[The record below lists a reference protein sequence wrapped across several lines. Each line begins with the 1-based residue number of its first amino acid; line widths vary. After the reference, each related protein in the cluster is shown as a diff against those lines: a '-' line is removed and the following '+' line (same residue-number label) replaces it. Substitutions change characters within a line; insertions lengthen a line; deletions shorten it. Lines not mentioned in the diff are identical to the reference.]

1 MFWALP
7 EEVRSWQKSTKHCLK
22 YNVLSYIIFET
33 NFNVEQYKG
42 LNRYELYFTY
52 SATLEDLKGY
62 EITKKKLQTI
72 IKELEEE
79 GYIEWVYKS
88 NAKSKPSIIRNLISE
103 KIAEEQ
109 ATTTTKE
116 KKDTKPKKPKE
127 PKEVNPDAEYIWSL
141 YPNKKGKD
149 TAIKKIEKLLKE
161 YTREQ
166 LETIVER
173 YKRENEGV
181 DIKFIKHGS
190 TFFNTGYTDYLDCN
204 YQEITKDNEEEE
216 IKRKFDF

>member
-149 TAIKKIEKLLKE
+149 TAIKKIEGLLKI

-173 YKRENEGV
+173 YKRDKQGV
-181 DIKFIKHGS
+181 DLQYIKNGS
-190 TFFNTGYTDYLDCN
+190 TFFTSGYKDYTDEN
-204 YQEITKDNEEEE
+204 YQENIKDEYDY
-216 IKRKFDF
+216 RKLDF